1 MKRSLAATAALLVLA
16 AVILTTFSL
25 RLDSTATPLPV
36 TVKASRGDV
45 AAAEGL
51 RFHTATKYGTQLRW
65 DTEYDVG
72 SNTWGTV
79 HTLSGGTG
87 NGRLYYYDR
96 REDLYDSS
104 DNNRRY
110 ISLLVQADDPM
121 MTHLAEA
128 WQAAQDSNMLYD
140 RGYTERLRMQ
150 DFYDTYPLYLAREG
164 YDINMPRYLD
174 SFTESGCPVF
184 DKLRIPVGET
194 DWMAPTLY
202 YYASNNMTLMGDTTL
217 HTENR
222 FTPFSVGLEGGLL
235 TTVGFA
241 ADADPQPEWAPEGFG
256 LWYIPLTLKSYTS
269 SGSGTYSDYQPD
281 MEHLRLAYP
290 LDIAAQRVVG
300 LQLTRDRS
308 EILLTTAEDGQ
319 YVLRILDAGD
329 FRCKLT
335 LVVDENVEP
344 YRYTAVMTAQDG
356 TSYELDYYDYVLP
369 VYNNSSDDLLVACA
383 GNHLTVLRP
392 GGGSWAVD
400 YDFDLLWPELD
411 EDGQIAW
418 SSEFRPLEDGSYG
431 YTYTYDYGRYSSL
444 SLNSRLDEI
453 SMLYRD
459 GRLAL
464 ATGDYEGTYK
474 LVSVYDRTGMLYG
487 VVVDTGLTEQRMY
500 TDWWGFF
507 DPMYCTELTW
517 E

>member
-72 SNTWGTV
+72 SSTWGTV

-269 SGSGTYSDYQPD
+269 SGSGAYSDYQPD

-319 YVLRILDAGD
+319 YVLRILDAGN

-487 VVVDTGLTEQRMY
+487 AVIDTGLAEQRMY

-507 DPMYCTELTW
+507 DPLYCTELTW

>member
-1 MKRSLAATAALLVLA
+1 MKRSLAAAAALLVLA
-16 AVILTTFSL
+16 TAILTTLSL

-36 TVKASRGDV
+36 TVKAAQGNV
-45 AAAEGL
+45 TAAEGL

-65 DTEYDVG
+65 DTVYDVHD
-72 SNTWGTV
+72 NTWDTV

-87 NGRLYYYDR
+87 NGRLYFYDR

-128 WQAAQDSNMLYD
+128 WQAAQDSDMLYD
-140 RGYTERLRMQ
+140 RGYTERLRMR

-194 DWMAPTLY
+194 DWMEPTLY

-222 FTPFSVGLEGGLL
+222 FTPFSVGLDGGFL

-256 LWYIPLTLKSYTS
+256 LWYVPLTLKSYTS

-308 EILLTTAEDGQ
+308 EVLLTTAENGQ

-344 YRYTAVMTAQDG
+344 YHYTATMMTQNG

-383 GNHLTVLRP
+383 GNHLTVLRSS
-392 GGGSWAVD
+392 GGSWTVD

-431 YTYTYDYGRYSSL
+431 YTYAYGSYSSL
-444 SLNSRLDEI
+444 GLISRLD
-453 SMLYRD
+453 
-459 GRLAL
+459 
-464 ATGDYEGTYK
+464 TGDYEGACT
-474 LVSVYDRTGMLYG
+474 LVSVYDRTGLLYG
-487 VVVDTGLTEQRMY
+487 AVIDTGLTEQRMY
-500 TDWWGFF
+500 TDQWSFF
-507 DPMYCTELTW
+507 DPLYCTELTW

>member
-241 ADADPQPEWAPEGFG
+241 ADADPQPDWAPEGFG
-256 LWYIPLTLKSYTS
+256 LWYVPLELNRYTATGGGGYSYE
-269 SGSGTYSDYQPD
+269 QPD
-281 MEHLRLAYP
+281 MERLRLAYP

-319 YVLRILDAGD
+319 YVLRVLDAED
-329 FRCKLT
+329 FRCKLA
-335 LVVDENVEP
+335 LVVDEDASP
-344 YRYTAVMTAQDG
+344 RHFTASMLTQSG

-383 GNHLTVLRP
+383 GNRLTVLRP
-392 GGGSWAVD
+392 GGDGWVVD
-400 YDFDLLWPELD
+400 YDIDLLWPELT
-411 EDGQIAW
+411 EDGQIVW
-418 SSEFRPLEDGSYG
+418 NSEYRPLEDGSYS
-431 YTYTYDYGRYSSL
+431 YTYAYGDYSALGLSSQ
-444 SLNSRLDEI
+444 LDEI
-453 SMLYRD
+453 TMLYRD

-464 ATGDYEGTYK
+464 ATGDYEGDCT

-487 VVVDTGLTEQRMY
+487 TVIDTGLTEQRMY
-500 TDWWGFF
+500 TDCWSFF

-517 E
+517 